1 MKKTKK
7 TAFQLIAMLLCVCTI
22 LSVIPM
28 QAFAE
33 DLSANDI
40 LTESAE
46 EEIAAEE
53 AEAIDGSGS
62 ENESENTEPAPAQI
76 LAEDV
81 DKREVSVKHFRMSDG
96 TIQAAQYAVPVH
108 FAQNGVWTDYD
119 NTLTEVDADE
129 EENDGKIL
137 KNKDLTNQAADYSVR
152 LSKKTNGHKFVR
164 LEKDGYKISWYY
176 LNANKSTAQIA
187 ETEDDGDPTTLEK
200 LSSAVV
206 YENVYKATDFEYILN
221 SQGVKENLLLQ
232 STKAPTEFTAEYKAG
247 GLTPVAVD
255 TQTVELR
262 ASDGTVV
269 YTLSAPYMEDTNG
282 ETSTGVTLT
291 LGEIKNDTFRVTL
304 TLDSTWLQAEERAFP
319 VTVDPYLTTSQ
330 DKSAMTSTFVDSGHP
345 NTAHAT
351 AADDAGSMY
360 IGRNIYEYGTAKT
373 YIKVNS
379 LPDIG
384 GIGSKVI
391 DSKLSICK
399 RNVYSTTDAIRVN
412 AYRVKTGWDKNSL
425 TYNNQP
431 SCYSDILDY
440 MQFPADN
447 KVQSDYHD
455 NYGYPEFK
463 TIEITDLVRGWY
475 DGVYEN
481 YGIMLDTEAT
491 NTHKVWFFSIQYT
504 TYTETRPVLTVHYRN
519 MSGYEDYWSYT
530 NLSAGRGGIASVNN
544 FNGNFVFAE
553 PITQDDGGNLLPV
566 NFSLIYNSNQ
576 EKRFSYELK
585 PYIGHSIVGANFQTN
600 YHMYIRYDSKLESE
614 GYKYYLNDV
623 DGTRHWL
630 KKETENNKTV
640 YKDED
645 GLGYT
650 LTEISK
656 NSVESAPDAV
666 FQMVDKNE
674 TKYYFDGWGNLIQ
687 MKNAAGIT
695 NNLTYSDA
703 GNNRRLETVTDGAG
717 RTYRFL
723 YNWNGQPEMVTGVQ
737 DPAGRITVLQYN
749 SDFTL
754 KSINFA
760 DEKKVELFYNS
771 SALLSEIRGIDG
783 TRTKISYDS
792 SAQKR
797 VTQINWGASDS
808 NLLEKYTFA
817 YKQNSTT
824 VTDVLLDRSYTYQF
838 NDFGQNTGIVSNTD
852 GSAQFYKWAQPTSVT
867 DSRANKLTQE
877 SQILQTVTNYVVNP
891 GFARAYSDGYGN
903 YIENTANQSISI
915 DASRKNITN
924 SALKVYKA
932 ASNTGRVNAVQYV
945 NGLSAG
951 TYTFSAYVNTENV
964 TLTDKAWVLAEVW
977 TASGGY
983 VSSNFAESTACTDGW
998 ERKSV
1003 TFDVPA
1009 GCQVRLIVG
1018 FGAGGSGT
1026 VWFDDLQ
1033 LEKGEG
1039 ESTFNLVENSG
1050 FTNGTAQWSSNTTKT
1065 ASINLSGL
1073 PNCGYTNGDPEDRW
1087 RGISQPMLVSGKA
1100 NEVFSFGAWIKAA
1113 SAPID
1118 NGTKNGDA
1126 YQPAFNLAL
1135 HYYNANGTWAGC
1147 KNIKVNED
1155 LKNQWQFVSGEIII
1169 PQDFYKICIEVIY
1182 FNNVNTVSVTGAF
1195 CYKEQYG
1202 QTYDYDKDGNV
1213 VSTVDLAKTNSTF
1226 AYYGNQM
1233 SKMLNPS
1240 GSKYM
1245 YTYHKD
1251 NKQLLYALSSDGQEY
1266 GFSYDVKGNVT
1277 KAEITARQPATS
1289 LEDGKAYYLVNA
1301 YSGQAMDSYWAGNAG
1316 DQVTTYLYTP
1326 RFGEQQWVLQAVP
1339 NTTDEYYLRSLVK
1352 ENSNMY
1358 LDVPAGTQE
1367 QGAILQI
1374 YPFNG
1379 SSAQKF
1385 KIVKK
1390 QDNTFGI
1397 FTACTNYEKCLD
1409 GQLEKGNEIIL
1420 SQKVRQAACNPNAL
1434 PEGQRWYFYPVE
1446 ATEDKT
1452 IVTETTYTANGNFA
1466 ATSKDQR
1473 GNTTAYQYNETKGT
1487 LTSTTDAL
1495 GRTTSYTFDPNNNS
1509 LLSVSSGGMTN
1520 SYAYENDRLKTIT
1533 VNSGLRYAFE
1543 YDEFGRTTNTKVG
1556 NGTNWRTL
1564 SSLQYNDKGLLG
1576 KQTYGNGDYI
1586 DFTYDSLDRITEK
1599 KYNGDANN
1607 RAVYRYGNDGSLAQ
1621 TIDFSTGTRT
1631 KFTYDL
1637 ADRLVSQKE
1646 YTGTGNNGGTLR
1658 SSTDFTYADK
1668 TNYLTGVK
1676 HFSPLGTQNIGY
1688 TYGDINQG
1696 QMPDQ
1701 IYKVSWNGQEKLNYV
1716 YDPLG
1721 RLTSKTILVGGG
1733 DPDAPNTLN
1742 TQYTYID
1749 VGTDKTTTLVSS
1761 VQTETGTY
1769 SYTYDAVG
1777 NITSVSLGEEYTNSY
1792 VYDALNQ
1799 LVRENNGQIGKT
1811 YTYSY
1816 VNGNITERK
1825 EYAYTTGELGEVL
1838 NTKTWSY
1845 TDSTWSD
1852 LLTDFNGKTISY
1864 DEIGNPTTI
1873 GSQSLSWNGRQLQ
1886 EITDSENTYTYLYNT
1901 DGQRVSKTVNGVTT
1915 EYFYNGSIL
1924 VGQKTGNDTL
1934 VFMYDNNGDYF
1945 GFTYNGEAYYY
1956 VKNAQNDVV
1965 AILDSNKTVIAE
1977 YTYDAWGNCT
1987 VSSKNWSSGSSN
1999 GWIQSEPINMKVS
2012 LANPIRYRSYYYDNE
2027 SDLYYLNSR
2036 YYSPEM
2042 CRFLNADGL
2051 VQTDQGLLDKNMFV
2065 YCLNN
2070 PISFSDSNGMWAMY
2084 VGLSANV
2091 TAALGLSGTV
2101 AIAFD
2106 SKGNCEFIGSY
2117 SGSNLGELPYL
2128 GIGDIGAGFVVGYF
2142 WDVDTI
2148 YELCGKATQYGF
2160 SIGPSWYV
2168 SIDFITFSNQVLPS
2182 GVQFTLGIGVGVD
2195 VHVAIA
2201 NTVLLSHMDIIYIDD
2216 DTCLAF
2222 DDVCQSWIL
2231 YDNGHMYVIDN
2242 GEIVGE
2248 VFE

>member
-46 EEIAAEE
+46 GETAAEE
-53 AEAIDGSGS
+53 AESTDEAGS
-62 ENESENTEPAPAQI
+62 ENESGSTEPAPAQI
-76 LAEDV
+76 LAEDT
-81 DKREVSVKHFRMSDG
+81 DKREESVKHFRMSDG

-108 FAQNGVWTDYD
+108 FEQNGVWTDYD

-129 EENDGKIL
+129 EENDGKLL

-176 LNANKSTAQIA
+176 LNANKSTAQVS
-187 ETEDDGDPTTLEK
+187 ETEEDGDPTTLEK

-232 STKAPTEFTAEYKAG
+232 STKAPTEFTAEYKAV
-247 GLTPVAVD
+247 GLTPVSID

-269 YTLSAPYMEDTNG
+269 YTLSAPYMEDANG

-319 VTVDPYLTTSQ
+319 VTVDPVIKTEQSVSQAQTAFVSAANPNKCYL
-330 DKSAMTSTFVDSGHP
+330 ASGT
-345 NTAHAT
+345 N
-351 AADDAGSMY
+351 DMGSLY
-360 IGRNIYEYGTAKT
+360 VGNISGYGRTES
-373 YIKVNS
+373 YIKFTS
-379 LPDIG
+379 LPNIG
-384 GIGSKVI
+384 IASKVVAAYLHLGLRKCEFGLQVNIKRLI
-391 DSKLSICK
+391 D
-399 RNVYSTTDAIRVN
+399 N
-412 AYRVKTGWDKNSL
+412 WDEN
-425 TYNNQP
+425 TVTWNNGP
-431 SCYSDILDY
+431 HGESYIADY
-440 MQFPADN
+440 MTLTENTDTSVMRA
-447 KVQSDYHD
+447 V
-455 NYGYPEFK
+455 
-463 TIEITDLVRGWY
+463 EITDMVRGWY
-475 DGVYEN
+475 SGEYPN
-481 YGIMLDTEAT
+481 YGLSLTTEKTAPA
-491 NTHKVWFFSIQYT
+491 KAWFHSIHYT
-504 TYTETRPVLTVHYRN
+504 TYYENRPIMVIAYRN

-760 DEKKVELFYNS
+760 DGEKVELFYNS

-783 TRTKISYDS
+783 THTKISYDS

-797 VTQINWGASDS
+797 VTGINWGASDS

-838 NDFGQNTGIVSNTD
+838 NDLGQFTGIVSDKD

-877 SQILQTVTNYVVNP
+877 SQVLQTVTNYVVNP
-891 GFARAYSDGYGN
+891 GFTRAYADGYVN

-915 DASRKNITN
+915 DTSRKNITN

-951 TYTFSAYVNTENV
+951 TYTFSAYVNTEGATIPNGV
-964 TLTDKAWVLAEVW
+964 SMFVEIWN
-977 TASGGY
+977 ASNACIGGY
-983 VSSNFAESTACTDGW
+983 FIEQTTKTDGW

-1003 TFDVPA
+1003 TFTLPQ
-1009 GCQVRLIVG
+1009 GCTARLVMG
-1018 FGAGGSGT
+1018 LGGSASGT
-1026 VWFDDLQ
+1026 VWYDDLQ

-1050 FTNGTAQWSSNTTKT
+1050 FTNGMTCW
-1065 ASINLSGL
+1065 ASEGGEAGTRTWAGL
-1073 PNCGYTNGDPEDRW
+1073 TGFDYCGKLPGTVEGQYKSLLQMIP
-1087 RGISQPMLVSGKA
+1087 VSGKKGD
-1100 NEVFSFGAWIKAA
+1100 VFSFGMWAYAS
-1113 SAPID
+1113 SAPIE
-1118 NGTKNGDA
+1118 NGTKDGDP
-1126 YQPAFNLAL
+1126 YQPDFEIVL
-1135 HYYNANGTWAGC
+1135 HYYDASGRWKGYIHLNCNP
-1147 KNIKVNED
+1147 D
-1155 LKNQWQFVSGEIII
+1155 LKNAWQFVTEEAII
-1169 PQDFYKICIEVIY
+1169 PEDYGKISISLLY
-1182 FNNVNTVSVTGAF
+1182 NHNVNAAYMTGAF
-1195 CYKEQYG
+1195 CFKEQYG

-1233 SKMLNPS
+1233 AKMLNPS
-1240 GSKYM
+1240 GSKYL
-1245 YTYHKD
+1245 YNYNDK
-1251 NKQLLYALSSDGQEY
+1251 KQLYKALSSDGQEY
-1266 GFSYDVKGNVT
+1266 GFSYDDKGNVT
-1277 KAEITARQPATS
+1277 KAEITARKPATS
-1289 LEDGKAYYLVNA
+1289 IESGKKYILVNS
-1301 YSGQAMDSYWAGNAG
+1301 YSGLAMDSHWDTA
-1316 DQVTTYLYTP
+1316 QPVTTYHYSPSST
-1326 RFGEQQWVLQAVP
+1326 QQHWLVELVSG
-1339 NTTDEYYLRSLVK
+1339 TTDVYTLKSVHYGNR
-1352 ENSNMY
+1352 Y
-1358 LDVPAGTQE
+1358 LDVKGGGNGQGT
-1367 QGAILQI
+1367 ALQT
-1374 YPFNG
+1374 YAYNG
-1379 SSAQKF
+1379 GNAQKF

-1390 QDNTFGI
+1390 QDNTFAL
-1397 FTACTNYEKCLD
+1397 FTACSNYTKVLD
-1409 GQLEKGNEIIL
+1409 GQLDKGNEIVQ
-1420 SQKVRQAACNPNAL
+1420 SQTVKQANCNPDNL
-1434 PEGQRWYFYPVE
+1434 PEGMRWYFYPVE

-1452 IVTETTYTANGNFA
+1452 IVTETTYTTNGNFA

-1473 GNTTAYQYNETKGT
+1473 GNTTAYQYDETKGT
-1487 LTSTTDAL
+1487 LKKTIDAL
-1495 GRTTSYTFDPNNNS
+1495 NRVTEYTYYPNNK
-1509 LLSVSSGGMTN
+1509 LETVSSGGMTN
-1520 SYAYENDRLKTIT
+1520 TYTYEKDRLDTID
-1533 VNSGLRYAFE
+1533 VNGALQYTFA
-1543 YDEFGRTTNTKVG
+1543 YDAFGRTTATQVG
-1556 NGTNWRTL
+1556 NDSTWRTL
-1564 SSLQYNDKGLLG
+1564 SSIEYAPNGQIA
-1576 KQTYGNGDYI
+1576 KQTYGNQDYI
-1586 DFTYDSLDRITEK
+1586 ENSYDDLDRIIEK
-1599 KYNGDANN
+1599 KYNGSSTN
-1607 RAVYRYGNDGSLAQ
+1607 RAVYKYGTNGKLSQ
-1621 TIDFSTGTRT
+1621 SIDFATNTRT
-1631 KFTYDL
+1631 KFVYDL
-1637 ADRLVSQKE
+1637 ANRVVSERE
-1646 YTGTGNNGGTLR
+1646 YTGTGVNGGTLR

-1701 IYKVSWNGQEKLNYV
+1701 VYSVSWNGQHKLNNS
-1716 YDPLG
+1716 YDALG
-1721 RLTSKTILVGGG
+1721 RLNMRVCFTDNLKMLINRYRYV
-1733 DPDAPNTLN
+1733 
-1742 TQYTYID
+1742 D
-1749 VGTDKTTTLVSS
+1749 VGEDKTTTLLEAMR
-1761 VQTETGTY
+1761 TEVGTY
-1769 SYTYDAVG
+1769 NYTYDAVG
-1777 NITSVSLGEEYTNSY
+1777 NIASISLGTEYTNSY
-1792 VYDALNQ
+1792 EYDALNQ
-1799 LVRENNGQIGKT
+1799 LVRENNQQIGKT
-1811 YTYSY
+1811 YTYAY

-1825 EYAYTTGELGEVL
+1825 EYAYTTGELGEIL
-1838 NTKTWSY
+1838 DTKTWSY
-1845 TDSTWSD
+1845 TDSSWSD
-1852 LLTDFNGKTISY
+1852 LLTSFNGDSISY
-1864 DEIGNPTTI
+1864 DLSGNPTAI
-1873 GSQSLSWNGRQLQ
+1873 GGQSLSWNGRQLQ
-1886 EITDSENTYTYLYNT
+1886 QIVDGANTYNYAYNT
-1901 DGQRVSKTVNGVTT
+1901 DDQRVSKTVNGVTT
-1915 EYFYNGSIL
+1915 EYFYNGEIL
-1924 VGQKTGNDTL
+1924 AGQKTGDDTL
-1934 VFMYDNNGDYF
+1934 VFMYDNDGDPF
-1945 GFTYNGEAYYY
+1945 GFIYNGTPYYY

-1965 AILDSNKTVIAE
+1965 AILDSNKAVIAK
-1977 YTYDAWGNCT
+1977 YQYDAWGKVTSVTDADGNEIT
-1987 VSSKNWSSGSSN
+1987 NASN
-1999 GWIQSEPINMKVS
+1999 IGLI
-2012 LANPIRYRSYYYDNE
+2012 NPIRYRSYYYDSETN
-2027 SDLYYLNSR
+2027 LYYLNSR

-2042 CRFLNADGL
+2042 CRFLNADDSDIIDGGNDHAL
-2051 VQTDQGLLDKNMFV
+2051 ENNLFA

-2070 PISFSDSNGMWAMY
+2070 PIIFKDEDGEWVHLA
-2084 VGLSANV
+2084 VGAAVGAVVSGAISAISQYKTTGNINWGV
-2091 TAALGLSGTV
+2091 VGVNAVSGAISGAIASTGISLIASVGVNAALGAGTYIAEQKVKREKVTRGGVLASFV
-2101 AIAFD
+2101 A
-2106 SKGNCEFIGSY
+2106 G
-2117 SGSNLGELPYL
+2117 
-2128 GIGDIGAGFVVGYF
+2128 GIGGAIGGKGTNAKGFSKAWKAASQGIRREARRANVKYAAKQTVRYAAQKAAIKTSIRKGVAGFTFGTIGNTYIRCKLGY
-2142 WDVDTI
+2142 
-2148 YELCGKATQYGF
+2148 
-2160 SIGPSWYV
+2160 
-2168 SIDFITFSNQVLPS
+2168 
-2182 GVQFTLGIGVGVD
+2182 
-2195 VHVAIA
+2195 
-2201 NTVLLSHMDIIYIDD
+2201 
-2216 DTCLAF
+2216 
-2222 DDVCQSWIL
+2222 
-2231 YDNGHMYVIDN
+2231 
-2242 GEIVGE
+2242 
-2248 VFE
+2248 